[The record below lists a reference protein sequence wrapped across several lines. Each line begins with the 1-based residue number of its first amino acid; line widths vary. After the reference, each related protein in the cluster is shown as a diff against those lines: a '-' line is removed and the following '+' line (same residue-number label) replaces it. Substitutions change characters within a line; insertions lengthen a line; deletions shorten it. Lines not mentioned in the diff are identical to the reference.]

1 MCFKDAPV
9 WYRLSKHFFQSK
21 KISPPFKKDNR
32 NTIRLH
38 GLFRAFE
45 PYSQKK
51 DAKTMS
57 VFQLTDSCHP
67 KLFAFPPMTDSVH
80 SLLDFSTL
88 PATLFHRPLWFS
100 SHLPSFSFKA
110 AFRLSFTNVC
120 RPKFGDFTPRLLS
133 FAYIIQCIPPPSSV
147 WPRFP
152 KLFFYPPFLSLP
164 RSFSL
169 FEILCPFT
177 LYAFFRI

>member
-1 MCFKDAPV
+1 
-9 WYRLSKHFFQSK
+9 
-21 KISPPFKKDNR
+21 
-32 NTIRLH
+32 
-38 GLFRAFE
+38 
-45 PYSQKK
+45 
-51 DAKTMS
+51 MS

-120 RPKFGDFTPRLLS
+120 RPKFGDFTSRLLS
-133 FAYIIQCIPPPSSV
+133 FAYIIQCIPPRQVFDLGFRNFFSIP
-147 WPRFP
+147 
-152 KLFFYPPFLSLP
+152 LFFLFPVLFRFLKFYVLSLFMLFSAYKKTVDFSSTVLF
-164 RSFSL
+164 RGINRIISSRTAEHDELFSSRTSFSL
-169 FEILCPFT
+169 SFSGLSSRNPLF
-177 LYAFFRI
+177 